1 MVVFCHNEFRIGSN
15 GTVDKL
21 VVIWIIL
28 YKVEPEESVDK
39 FNGWRVQ
46 EGLDDVRGDY

>member
-1 MVVFCHNEFRIGSN
+1 MRIIRYDEGCIPGN